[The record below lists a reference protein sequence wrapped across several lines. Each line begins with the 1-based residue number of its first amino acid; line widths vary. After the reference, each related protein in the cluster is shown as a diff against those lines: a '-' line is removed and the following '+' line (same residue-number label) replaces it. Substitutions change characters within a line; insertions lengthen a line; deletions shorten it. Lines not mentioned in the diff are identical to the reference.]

1 MVRLGVFGFGEEWFL
16 GSGSVPLSRGCRL
29 RPNHVNLG
37 VFFCAWSLCY
47 LLCMFI
53 QFNPGRRFRINKW
66 FVLTNSFF
74 SSGKCSPFN
83 YRTFLFFLSTC
94 LGSGSISFDW
104 CLCNNNSR
112 SSKKKSWVFTPL
124 PYTRSQ
130 WLPYLACAARLG
142 TFFLQVSKRVF
153 DGRFAN
159 LVRVIACWGPS
170 FHRVMNAWWS
180 GLPIAFTGSF
190 LMA

>member
-130 WLPYLACAARLG
+130 WLPYLVQQGLALSSYTYKFQNVYLTG
-142 TFFLQVSKRVF
+142 LQMALRT
-153 DGRFAN
+153 
-159 LVRVIACWGPS
+159 LYE
-170 FHRVMNAWWS
+170 WS
-180 GLPIAFTGSF
+180 HAEDLAFIE
-190 LMA
+190 